1 MLTRRQ
7 IVSTGRTLGQ
17 YEILA
22 CGPESLVYSGFLQS
36 NTVPD
41 GNTGAQGTRPEMLI
55 QNLAKAK
62 GK

>member
-1 MLTRRQ
+1 M
-7 IVSTGRTLGQ
+7 GAFGQ

-22 CGPESLVYSGFLQS
+22 CGPESLVYSGFFRS

-41 GNTGAQGTRPEMLI
+41 GDTGAEGTKPEMLI